1 LGRGRSS
8 IINIDNREVVKHH
21 VAMKRRVVIV
31 EDEEDIVNLVKY
43 NMEREGYSVDFAY
56 TGSEGLRKIEDL
68 RPDLVILDI
77 MLEDIDGFTVC
88 RRLKSSPNTRDIP
101 VIMLTAKSE
110 DVDIITGLEVGA
122 DDYITKPFSPR
133 VLLARVRALLRRVG
147 DEKVSTTFSNTLN
160 DNRIVIHGLIIFPD
174 RYEVLYNGAVLP
186 LSITEFKI
194 LYLLAQNPGRVFSR
208 SQIISAIKGD
218 DYPVTERSVD
228 VQILGL
234 RKKLAR
240 YGEDI
245 GKIIKTIRGVG
256 YKIRDIK
263 RT

>member
-1 LGRGRSS
+1 M
-8 IINIDNREVVKHH
+8 NIDNRGVVKHH
-21 VAMKRRVVIV
+21 EAMKKQVVIV

-56 TGSEGLRKIEDL
+56 TGSEGLQKIERL
-68 RPDLVILDI
+68 RPNLVILDI

-88 RRLKSSPNTRDIP
+88 RRLKSSPNTRAIP

-110 DVDIITGLEVGA
+110 EVDIITGLEVGA

-133 VLLARVRALLRRVG
+133 VLLARVRALLRRVTQEDAPVVFDDRI
-147 DEKVSTTFSNTLN
+147 DENK
-160 DNRIVIHGLIIFPD
+160 IVIHGLTILPD
-174 RYEVLYNGAVLP
+174 RYEVLYNGNVLP
-186 LSITEFKI
+186 LSITEFRI
-194 LYLLAQNPGRVFSR
+194 LCLLARNPGRVFSR
-208 SQIISAIKGD
+208 VQIISAIKGD

-234 RKKLAR
+234 RKKLSK

-245 GKIIKTIRGVG
+245 GKIVETIRGVG
-256 YKIRDIK
+256 YKIRGIE
-263 RT
+263 RA